1 MTHMSKRWTIAALT
15 LSLVLSLAACGPAQD
30 TTDTDS
36 AGEESTTNQTGES
49 NPPEDTQTNQ
59 ENQDGQNGEESPAE
73 TDNVSVSE
81 SDPVDA
87 SWFDDAAFVGDSVS
101 VTLANYNSSYGVL
114 GNAKFFCSV
123 SLSQTNALSYQ
134 TGNAH
139 LPEYPAGSGQ
149 HPRIEDGI
157 AASGA
162 KKVYLMLG
170 MNCIASGV
178 DRVSQDLVTLV
189 SKIQEKSP
197 GIAVLIESVTPMTA
211 DSPRADGS
219 LNNYTI
225 QEFNEKMK
233 AICQEKQWYYVNVA
247 EAVTGDYGALKAEY
261 SGDKAMGIH
270 FNYDGAAAWA
280 NYLLTHVPDALK

>member
-36 AGEESTTNQTGES
+36 AGEENTTNQTGES
-49 NPPEDTQTNQ
+49 NPPGDTQTNQ

>member
-1 MTHMSKRWTIAALT
+1 MKWNRWTIAVLT
-15 LSLVLSLAACGPAQD
+15 LSLLLALAACGPAQD
-30 TTDTDS
+30 AADPT
-36 AGEESTTNQTGES
+36 GEDSTTNQTGETTS
-49 NPPEDTQTNQ
+49 PEDTQNTQ
-59 ENQDGQNGEESPAE
+59 ENQDGQNGEEAPAG
-73 TDNVSVSE
+73 TGPVSVPE
-81 SDPVDA
+81 SAPVDA
-87 SWFDDAAFVGDSVS
+87 GWFDDAAFVGDSVS
-101 VTLANYNSSYGVL
+101 VTLANYNSSYGTL
-114 GNAKFFCSV
+114 GKAKFFCSV

-134 TGNAH
+134 AGNER

-219 LNNYTI
+219 LNNFTI

-280 NYLLTHVPDALK
+280 NYLLTHVPEALK

>member
-1 MTHMSKRWTIAALT
+1 MKWNRWTIAVLT
-15 LSLVLSLAACGPAQD
+15 LSLLLALAACGPAQD
-30 TTDTDS
+30 AADPT
-36 AGEESTTNQTGES
+36 GEDSTTHQTGE
-49 NPPEDTQTNQ
+49 NDPPEDTQTTQ
-59 ENQDGQNGEESPAE
+59 ENQDGQNGEEAPAK
-73 TDNVSVSE
+73 TDTVSVPE
-81 SDPVDA
+81 SAPVDA
-87 SWFDDAAFVGDSVS
+87 GWFDDAAFVGDSVS
-101 VTLANYNSSYGVL
+101 VTLANYNSSYGTL
-114 GNAKFFCSV
+114 GKAKFFCSV

-134 TGNAH
+134 AGNER

-219 LNNYTI
+219 LNNFTI

-247 EAVTGDYGALKAEY
+247 EAVTGDQGALKAEY

-280 NYLLTHVPDALK
+280 NYLLTHVPEALK

>member
-1 MTHMSKRWTIAALT
+1 M
-15 LSLVLSLAACGPAQD
+15 
-30 TTDTDS
+30 
-36 AGEESTTNQTGES
+36 
-49 NPPEDTQTNQ
+49 
-59 ENQDGQNGEESPAE
+59 
-73 TDNVSVSE
+73 
-81 SDPVDA
+81 
-87 SWFDDAAFVGDSVS
+87 
-101 VTLANYNSSYGVL
+101 
-114 GNAKFFCSV
+114 

-134 TGNAH
+134 AGNER

-219 LNNYTI
+219 LNNFTI

-280 NYLLTHVPDALK
+280 NYLLTHVPEALK

>member
-1 MTHMSKRWTIAALT
+1 MQWKRWTIAVLT
-15 LSLVLSLAACGPAQD
+15 LSLLLALAACGPAQD
-30 TTDTDS
+30 AADPT
-36 AGEESTTNQTGES
+36 GEDSTTHQTGENDS
-49 NPPEDTQTNQ
+49 PEDTQTTQ
-59 ENQDGQNGEESPAE
+59 ENQDGQNGEEPPAK
-73 TDNVSVSE
+73 TDTVPVPE
-81 SDPVDA
+81 SAPVDA

-101 VTLANYNSSYGVL
+101 VTLANYNSSYGTL
-114 GNAKFFCSV
+114 GKAKFFCSV

-134 TGNAH
+134 AGNER

-219 LNNYTI
+219 LNNFTI

-233 AICQEKQWYYVNVA
+233 AICREKQWYYVNVA
-247 EAVTGDYGALKAEY
+247 EAVTGDAGALKAEY

-280 NYLLTHVPDALK
+280 NYLLTHVPEALK

>member
-1 MTHMSKRWTIAALT
+1 MQWKRWTIAVLT
-15 LSLVLSLAACGPAQD
+15 LSLLLALAACGPAQD
-30 TTDTDS
+30 ATDPT
-36 AGEESTTNQTGES
+36 GEDSTTNQTGETTS
-49 NPPEDTQTNQ
+49 PEDTQTTQ
-59 ENQDGQNGEESPAE
+59 ENQDGQTGEEAPAK
-73 TDNVSVSE
+73 TDTVPVPE
-81 SDPVDA
+81 SAPVDA

-101 VTLANYNSSYGVL
+101 VTLANYNSSYGTL

-134 TGNAH
+134 AGNER

-219 LNNYTI
+219 LNNFTI
-225 QEFNEKMK
+225 QAFNEKMK
-233 AICQEKQWYYVNVA
+233 AICQEKQW
-247 EAVTGDYGALKAEY
+247 
-261 SGDKAMGIH
+261 
-270 FNYDGAAAWA
+270 
-280 NYLLTHVPDALK
+280 

>member
-1 MTHMSKRWTIAALT
+1 MKWNRWTIAVLT
-15 LSLVLSLAACGPAQD
+15 LSLLLALAACGPAQD
-30 TTDTDS
+30 AADPT
-36 AGEESTTNQTGES
+36 GEDSTTHQTGE
-49 NPPEDTQTNQ
+49 NDPPEDTQTTQ
-59 ENQDGQNGEESPAE
+59 ENQDGQNGAEAPAKTDTVPVPESA
-73 TDNVSVSE
+73 
-81 SDPVDA
+81 PVDA
-87 SWFDDAAFVGDSVS
+87 GWFDDAAFVGDSVS
-101 VTLANYNSSYGVL
+101 VTLANYNSSYGTL
-114 GNAKFFCSV
+114 GKAKFFCSV

-134 TGNAH
+134 AGNER

-219 LNNYTI
+219 LNNFTI

-233 AICQEKQWYYVNVA
+233 AICQEQQWYYVNVA
-247 EAVTGDYGALKAEY
+247 EAVTGDAGALKAEY

-280 NYLLTHVPDALK
+280 NYLLTHVPEALK

>member
-1 MTHMSKRWTIAALT
+1 MKWNRWTIAVLT
-15 LSLVLSLAACGPAQD
+15 LSLLLALAACGPAQD
-30 TTDTDS
+30 AADPT
-36 AGEESTTNQTGES
+36 GEDSTTNQTGETDS
-49 NPPEDTQTNQ
+49 PEDTQTTQ
-59 ENQDGQNGEESPAE
+59 ENQDGQNGEEAPAK
-73 TDNVSVSE
+73 TDTVPVPE
-81 SDPVDA
+81 SAPVDA

-101 VTLANYNSSYGVL
+101 VTLANYNSSYGTL
-114 GNAKFFCSV
+114 GKAKFFCSV

-134 TGNAH
+134 DGNER

-219 LNNYTI
+219 LNNFTI

-247 EAVTGDYGALKAEY
+247 EAVTGDAGALKAEY

-280 NYLLTHVPDALK
+280 NYLLTHVPEALK

>member
-1 MTHMSKRWTIAALT
+1 MKWNRWTIAVLT
-15 LSLVLSLAACGPAQD
+15 LSLLLALAACGPAQD
-30 TTDTDS
+30 ATDPT
-36 AGEESTTNQTGES
+36 GEDSTTNQTGETTS
-49 NPPEDTQTNQ
+49 PEDTQNTQ
-59 ENQDGQNGEESPAE
+59 ENQDGQNGEQAPAKTDTVRVPESA
-73 TDNVSVSE
+73 
-81 SDPVDA
+81 PVVA
-87 SWFDDAAFVGDSVS
+87 GWFDDAAFVGDSVS
-101 VTLANYNSSYGVL
+101 VTLANYNSSYGTL
-114 GNAKFFCSV
+114 GKAKFFCSV

-134 TGNAH
+134 AGNER

-219 LNNYTI
+219 LNNFTI

-247 EAVTGDYGALKAEY
+247 EAVTGDQGALKAEY

-280 NYLLTHVPDALK
+280 NYLLTHVPEALK

>member
-1 MTHMSKRWTIAALT
+1 MKWNRWTIAVLT
-15 LSLVLSLAACGPAQD
+15 LSLLLALAACGPAQD
-30 TTDTDS
+30 AADPT
-36 AGEESTTNQTGES
+36 GEDSTTNQTGETDS
-49 NPPEDTQTNQ
+49 PEDTQTTQ
-59 ENQDGQNGEESPAE
+59 ENQDGQNGEEAPAK
-73 TDNVSVSE
+73 TDTVPVPE
-81 SDPVDA
+81 SAPVDA

-101 VTLANYNSSYGVL
+101 VTLANYNSSYGTL
-114 GNAKFFCSV
+114 GKAKFFCSV

-134 TGNAH
+134 AGNER

-219 LNNYTI
+219 LNNFTI

-247 EAVTGDYGALKAEY
+247 EAVTGDQGALKAEY

-280 NYLLTHVPDALK
+280 NYLLTHVPEALK

>member
-1 MTHMSKRWTIAALT
+1 MKWNRWTIAVLT
-15 LSLVLSLAACGPAQD
+15 LSLLLALAACGPAQD
-30 TTDTDS
+30 AADPT
-36 AGEESTTNQTGES
+36 GEDSTTHQTGE
-49 NPPEDTQTNQ
+49 NDPPEDTQTTQ
-59 ENQDGQNGEESPAE
+59 ENQDGQNGAEAPAKTDTVPVPESA
-73 TDNVSVSE
+73 
-81 SDPVDA
+81 PVDA
-87 SWFDDAAFVGDSVS
+87 GWFDDSVS
-101 VTLANYNSSYGVL
+101 VTLANYNSSYGTL
-114 GNAKFFCSV
+114 GKAKFFCSV

-134 TGNAH
+134 AGNER

-219 LNNYTI
+219 LNNFTI

-247 EAVTGDYGALKAEY
+247 EAVTGDAGALKAEY

-280 NYLLTHVPDALK
+280 NYLLTHVPEALK

>member
-1 MTHMSKRWTIAALT
+1 MKWKRWTIAVLT
-15 LSLVLSLAACGPAQD
+15 LSLLLALAACGPAQD
-30 TTDTDS
+30 AADPT
-36 AGEESTTNQTGES
+36 GEDSTTNQTGE
-49 NPPEDTQTNQ
+49 NDPPEDTQTTQ
-59 ENQDGQNGEESPAE
+59 ENQDGQNGAEAPAKTDTVPVPESA
-73 TDNVSVSE
+73 
-81 SDPVDA
+81 PVDA
-87 SWFDDAAFVGDSVS
+87 GWFDDAAFVGDSVS
-101 VTLANYNSSYGVL
+101 VTLANYNSSYGTL
-114 GNAKFFCSV
+114 GKAKFFCSV

-134 TGNAH
+134 AGNER

-219 LNNYTI
+219 LNNFTI

-247 EAVTGDYGALKAEY
+247 EAVTGDAGALKAEY

-280 NYLLTHVPDALK
+280 NYLLTHVPEALK

>member
-1 MTHMSKRWTIAALT
+1 MKWNRWTIAVLT
-15 LSLVLSLAACGPAQD
+15 LSLLLALAACGPAQD
-30 TTDTDS
+30 ATDPT
-36 AGEESTTNQTGES
+36 GEDSTTNQTGETTS
-49 NPPEDTQTNQ
+49 PEDTQTTQ
-59 ENQDGQNGEESPAE
+59 ENQDGQNGEEPPAK
-73 TDNVSVSE
+73 TDTVPVPE
-81 SDPVDA
+81 SAPVDA

-101 VTLANYNSSYGVL
+101 VTLANYNGSYGTL
-114 GNAKFFCSV
+114 GKAKFFCSV

-134 TGNAH
+134 AGNER

-219 LNNYTI
+219 LNNFTI

-247 EAVTGDYGALKAEY
+247 EAVTGDQGALKAEY

-280 NYLLTHVPDALK
+280 NYLLTHVPEALK

>member
-1 MTHMSKRWTIAALT
+1 MQWKRWTIAVLT
-15 LSLVLSLAACGPAQD
+15 LSLLLALAACGPAQD
-30 TTDTDS
+30 AADPT
-36 AGEESTTNQTGES
+36 GEDSTTNQTGETTS
-49 NPPEDTQTNQ
+49 PEDTQTTQ
-59 ENQDGQNGEESPAE
+59 ENQDGQTGEEAPAK
-73 TDNVSVSE
+73 TDTVPVPE
-81 SDPVDA
+81 SAPVDA

-101 VTLANYNSSYGVL
+101 VTLANYNSSYGTL
-114 GNAKFFCSV
+114 GKAKFFCSV

-134 TGNAH
+134 AGNER

-219 LNNYTI
+219 LNNFTI

-247 EAVTGDYGALKAEY
+247 ETVTGDQGALKAEY

-280 NYLLTHVPDALK
+280 NYLLTHVPEALK

>member
-1 MTHMSKRWTIAALT
+1 MKWNRWTIAVLT
-15 LSLVLSLAACGPAQD
+15 LSLLLALAACGPAQD
-30 TTDTDS
+30 AADPT
-36 AGEESTTNQTGES
+36 GEDSTTHQTGETTS
-49 NPPEDTQTNQ
+49 PEDTQTTQ
-59 ENQDGQNGEESPAE
+59 ENQDGQTGEEAPAK
-73 TDNVSVSE
+73 TDTVPVPE
-81 SDPVDA
+81 SAPVDA

-101 VTLANYNSSYGVL
+101 VTLANYNSSYGTL
-114 GNAKFFCSV
+114 GKAKFFCSV

-134 TGNAH
+134 AGNER

-219 LNNYTI
+219 LNNFTI

-247 EAVTGDYGALKAEY
+247 EAVTGDQGALKAEY

-280 NYLLTHVPDALK
+280 NYLLTHVPEALK

>member
-1 MTHMSKRWTIAALT
+1 MQWKRWTIAVLT
-15 LSLVLSLAACGPAQD
+15 LSLLLALAACGPAQD
-30 TTDTDS
+30 AADPT
-36 AGEESTTNQTGES
+36 GEDSTTHQTGETTS
-49 NPPEDTQTNQ
+49 PEDTQTTQ
-59 ENQDGQNGEESPAE
+59 ENQNGQTGAEAPAK
-73 TDNVSVSE
+73 TDTVSVPE
-81 SDPVDA
+81 SAPVDA
-87 SWFDDAAFVGDSVS
+87 GWFDDAAFVGDSVS
-101 VTLANYNSSYGVL
+101 VTLANYNSSYGTL
-114 GNAKFFCSV
+114 GKAKFFCSV

-134 TGNAH
+134 AGNER
-139 LPEYPAGSGQ
+139 LPEYPVGSGQ

-219 LNNYTI
+219 LNNFTI

-247 EAVTGDYGALKAEY
+247 EAVTGDQGALKAEY

-280 NYLLTHVPDALK
+280 NYLLTHVPEALK

>member
-59 ENQDGQNGEESPAE
+59 ENQDGQNGEQSPAE

>member
-1 MTHMSKRWTIAALT
+1 MKWNRWTIAVLT
-15 LSLVLSLAACGPAQD
+15 LSLLLALAACGPAQD
-30 TTDTDS
+30 AADPT
-36 AGEESTTNQTGES
+36 GEDSTTHQTGENDS
-49 NPPEDTQTNQ
+49 PEDTQTTQ
-59 ENQDGQNGEESPAE
+59 ENQDGQNGEEPPAK
-73 TDNVSVSE
+73 TDTVPVPE
-81 SDPVDA
+81 SAPVDA

-101 VTLANYNSSYGVL
+101 VTLANYNSSYGTL
-114 GNAKFFCSV
+114 GKAKFFCSV

-134 TGNAH
+134 AGNER

-219 LNNYTI
+219 LNNFTI
-225 QEFNEKMK
+225 QAFNEKMK

-247 EAVTGDYGALKAEY
+247 EAVTGDAGALKAEY

-280 NYLLTHVPDALK
+280 NYLLTHVPEALK

>member
-1 MTHMSKRWTIAALT
+1 MQWKRWTIAVLT
-15 LSLVLSLAACGPAQD
+15 LSLLLALAACGPAQD
-30 TTDTDS
+30 AADPT
-36 AGEESTTNQTGES
+36 GEDSTTNQTGE
-49 NPPEDTQTNQ
+49 NDPPEDTQTTQ
-59 ENQDGQNGEESPAE
+59 ENQDGQNGAEAPAKTDTVPVPESA
-73 TDNVSVSE
+73 
-81 SDPVDA
+81 PVDA
-87 SWFDDAAFVGDSVS
+87 GWFDDAAFVGDSVS
-101 VTLANYNSSYGVL
+101 VTLANYNSSYGTL
-114 GNAKFFCSV
+114 GKAKFFCSV

-134 TGNAH
+134 AGNER

-219 LNNYTI
+219 LNNFTI

-247 EAVTGDYGALKAEY
+247 EAVTGDAGALKAEY

-280 NYLLTHVPDALK
+280 NYLLTHVPEALK

>member
-1 MTHMSKRWTIAALT
+1 MKWNRWTIAVLT
-15 LSLVLSLAACGPAQD
+15 LALLLALAACDPAQD
-30 TTDTDS
+30 AADPT
-36 AGEESTTNQTGES
+36 GEDSTTNQTGETTS
-49 NPPEDTQTNQ
+49 PEDTQNTQ
-59 ENQDGQNGEESPAE
+59 ENQDGQNGEEAPAK
-73 TDNVSVSE
+73 TDTVPVPE
-81 SDPVDA
+81 SAPVDA
-87 SWFDDAAFVGDSVS
+87 GWFDDAAFVGDSVS
-101 VTLANYNSSYGVL
+101 VTLANYNSSYGTL
-114 GNAKFFCSV
+114 GKAKFFCSV

-134 TGNAH
+134 AGNER

-280 NYLLTHVPDALK
+280 NYLLTHVPEALK

>member
-1 MTHMSKRWTIAALT
+1 MKWNRWTIAVLT
-15 LSLVLSLAACGPAQD
+15 LSLLLALAACGPAQD
-30 TTDTDS
+30 ATDPT
-36 AGEESTTNQTGES
+36 GEDSTTNQTGETTS
-49 NPPEDTQTNQ
+49 PEDTQNTQ
-59 ENQDGQNGEESPAE
+59 ENQDGQNGAEAPAKTDTVPVPESA
-73 TDNVSVSE
+73 
-81 SDPVDA
+81 PVDA
-87 SWFDDAAFVGDSVS
+87 GWFDDAAFVGDSVS
-101 VTLANYNSSYGVL
+101 VTLANYNSSYGTL
-114 GNAKFFCSV
+114 GKAKFFCSV

-134 TGNAH
+134 AGNER

-219 LNNYTI
+219 LNNFTI

-247 EAVTGDYGALKAEY
+247 EAVTGDACALKAEY

-280 NYLLTHVPDALK
+280 NYLLTHVPEALK

>member
-1 MTHMSKRWTIAALT
+1 MKWNRWTIAVLT
-15 LSLVLSLAACGPAQD
+15 LSLLLALAACGPAQD
-30 TTDTDS
+30 AADPT
-36 AGEESTTNQTGES
+36 GEDSTTNQTGETTS
-49 NPPEDTQTNQ
+49 PEDTQTTQ
-59 ENQDGQNGEESPAE
+59 ENQDGQNGAEAPAKTDTVPVPESA
-73 TDNVSVSE
+73 
-81 SDPVDA
+81 PVDA
-87 SWFDDAAFVGDSVS
+87 GWFDDAAFVGDSVS
-101 VTLANYNSSYGVL
+101 VTLVNYNSSYGTL
-114 GNAKFFCSV
+114 GKAKFFCSV

-134 TGNAH
+134 AGNER

-219 LNNYTI
+219 LNNFTI

-247 EAVTGDYGALKAEY
+247 EAVTGDQGALKAEY

-280 NYLLTHVPDALK
+280 NYLLTHVPEALK

>member
-1 MTHMSKRWTIAALT
+1 MKWNRWTIAVLT
-15 LSLVLSLAACGPAQD
+15 LSLLLALAACGPAQD
-30 TTDTDS
+30 ATDPP
-36 AGEESTTNQTGES
+36 GEASTTHQTGE
-49 NPPEDTQTNQ
+49 NDPPEDTQTTQ
-59 ENQDGQNGEESPAE
+59 ENQDGQNGAEAPAKTDTVPVPESA
-73 TDNVSVSE
+73 
-81 SDPVDA
+81 PVDA

-101 VTLANYNSSYGVL
+101 VTLANYNSSYGTL
-114 GNAKFFCSV
+114 GKAKFFCSV

-134 TGNAH
+134 AGNER

-219 LNNYTI
+219 LNNFTI

-247 EAVTGDYGALKAEY
+247 EAVTGDAGALKAEY

-280 NYLLTHVPDALK
+280 NYLLTHVPEALK

>member
-1 MTHMSKRWTIAALT
+1 MKWNRWTIAVLT
-15 LSLVLSLAACGPAQD
+15 LSLLLSLAACGPAQD
-30 TTDTDS
+30 ATDPT
-36 AGEESTTNQTGES
+36 GENSTTNQTGE
-49 NPPEDTQTNQ
+49 NDPPEDTQTTQ
-59 ENQDGQNGEESPAE
+59 ENQDGQNGAEAPAKTDTVPVPESA
-73 TDNVSVSE
+73 
-81 SDPVDA
+81 PVDA
-87 SWFDDAAFVGDSVS
+87 GWFDDAAFVGDSVS
-101 VTLANYNSSYGVL
+101 VTLANYNSSYGTL
-114 GNAKFFCSV
+114 GKAKFFCSV

-134 TGNAH
+134 AGNER

-219 LNNYTI
+219 LNNFTI

-247 EAVTGDYGALKAEY
+247 EAVTGDAGALKAEY

-280 NYLLTHVPDALK
+280 NYLLTHVPEALK

>member
-1 MTHMSKRWTIAALT
+1 M
-15 LSLVLSLAACGPAQD
+15 D
-30 TTDTDS
+30 
-36 AGEESTTNQTGES
+36 AG
-49 NPPEDTQTNQ
+49 
-59 ENQDGQNGEESPAE
+59 
-73 TDNVSVSE
+73 
-81 SDPVDA
+81 
-87 SWFDDAAFVGDSVS
+87 WFDDAAFVGDSVS
-101 VTLANYNSSYGVL
+101 VTLANYNSSYGTL
-114 GNAKFFCSV
+114 GKAKFFCSV

-134 TGNAH
+134 AGNER

-280 NYLLTHVPDALK
+280 NYLLTHVPEALK

>member
-1 MTHMSKRWTIAALT
+1 MKWNRWTIAVLT
-15 LSLVLSLAACGPAQD
+15 FSLLLALAACGPAQD
-30 TTDTDS
+30 ATDPT
-36 AGEESTTNQTGES
+36 GEDSTTNQTGETTS
-49 NPPEDTQTNQ
+49 PEDTQTTQ
-59 ENQDGQNGEESPAE
+59 ENQDGQTGEEAPAK
-73 TDNVSVSE
+73 TDTVPVPE
-81 SDPVDA
+81 SAPVDA

-101 VTLANYNSSYGVL
+101 VTLANYNSSYGTL
-114 GNAKFFCSV
+114 GKAKFFCSV

-134 TGNAH
+134 AGNER

-219 LNNYTI
+219 LNNFTI

-233 AICQEKQWYYVNVA
+233 AICQEKQGYYVNVA
-247 EAVTGDYGALKAEY
+247 EAVTGDAGALKAEY

-280 NYLLTHVPDALK
+280 NYLLTHVPEALK

>member
-1 MTHMSKRWTIAALT
+1 MKWNRWTIAVLT
-15 LSLVLSLAACGPAQD
+15 LSLLLALAACGPAQD
-30 TTDTDS
+30 AADPT
-36 AGEESTTNQTGES
+36 GEDSTTNQTGETTS
-49 NPPEDTQTNQ
+49 PEDTQNTQ
-59 ENQDGQNGEESPAE
+59 ENQDGQNGAEAPAKTDTVPVPESA
-73 TDNVSVSE
+73 
-81 SDPVDA
+81 PVDA

-101 VTLANYNSSYGVL
+101 VTLANYNSSYGTL
-114 GNAKFFCSV
+114 GKAKFFCSV

-134 TGNAH
+134 AGNER

-219 LNNYTI
+219 LNNFTI

-247 EAVTGDYGALKAEY
+247 EAVTGDAGALKAEY

-280 NYLLTHVPDALK
+280 NYLLTHVPEALK

>member
-1 MTHMSKRWTIAALT
+1 MKWNRWTIAVLT
-15 LSLVLSLAACGPAQD
+15 LSLLLALAACGPAQD
-30 TTDTDS
+30 AADPT
-36 AGEESTTNQTGES
+36 GEDSTTHQTGE
-49 NPPEDTQTNQ
+49 NDPPEDTQTTQ
-59 ENQDGQNGEESPAE
+59 ENQDGQNGAEAPAKTDTVPVPESA
-73 TDNVSVSE
+73 
-81 SDPVDA
+81 PVDA
-87 SWFDDAAFVGDSVS
+87 SWFDDAAFVGDTVS
-101 VTLANYNSSYGVL
+101 VTLANYNSSYGTL
-114 GNAKFFCSV
+114 GKAKFFCSV

-134 TGNAH
+134 AGNER

-219 LNNYTI
+219 LNNFTI

-247 EAVTGDYGALKAEY
+247 EAVTGNAGALKAEY

-280 NYLLTHVPDALK
+280 NYLLTHVPEALK

>member
-1 MTHMSKRWTIAALT
+1 MKWNRWTIAVLT
-15 LSLVLSLAACGPAQD
+15 LSLLLALAACGPAQD
-30 TTDTDS
+30 ATDPT
-36 AGEESTTNQTGES
+36 GEDSTTHQTGETDS
-49 NPPEDTQTNQ
+49 PEDTQTTQ
-59 ENQDGQNGEESPAE
+59 ENQDGQNGEEAPAK
-73 TDNVSVSE
+73 TDTVPVPE
-81 SDPVDA
+81 SAPVDA
-87 SWFDDAAFVGDSVS
+87 GWFDDAAFVGDSVS
-101 VTLANYNSSYGVL
+101 VTLANYNSSYGTL
-114 GNAKFFCSV
+114 GKAKLFCSV

-134 TGNAH
+134 AGNER

-219 LNNYTI
+219 LNNFTI

-247 EAVTGDYGALKAEY
+247 EAVTGDQGALKAEY

-280 NYLLTHVPDALK
+280 NYLLTHVPEALK

>member
-36 AGEESTTNQTGES
+36 AGEENTTNQTGES

-59 ENQDGQNGEESPAE
+59 ENQDGQNGEEPPAE

-233 AICQEKQWYYVNVA
+233 TICQEKQWYYVNVA

>member
-1 MTHMSKRWTIAALT
+1 MKWNRWTIAVLT
-15 LSLVLSLAACGPAQD
+15 LSLLLALAACGPAQD
-30 TTDTDS
+30 AADPT
-36 AGEESTTNQTGES
+36 GEDSTTNQTGETTS
-49 NPPEDTQTNQ
+49 PEDTQNTQ
-59 ENQDGQNGEESPAE
+59 ENQDGQNGEEAPAK
-73 TDNVSVSE
+73 TDTVPVPGSA
-81 SDPVDA
+81 PVDA
-87 SWFDDAAFVGDSVS
+87 GWFDDAAFVGDSVS
-101 VTLANYNSSYGVL
+101 VTLANYNSSYGTL
-114 GNAKFFCSV
+114 GKAKFFCSV

-134 TGNAH
+134 AGNER

-219 LNNYTI
+219 LNNFTI

-247 EAVTGDYGALKAEY
+247 EAVTGDAGALKAEY

-280 NYLLTHVPDALK
+280 NYLLTHVPEALK

>member
-1 MTHMSKRWTIAALT
+1 MQWKRWTIAVLT
-15 LSLVLSLAACGPAQD
+15 LSLLLALAACGPAQD
-30 TTDTDS
+30 AADPT
-36 AGEESTTNQTGES
+36 GEDSTTNQTGE
-49 NPPEDTQTNQ
+49 NDPPEDTQTTQ
-59 ENQDGQNGEESPAE
+59 ENQDGQNGAEAPAKTDTVPVPESA
-73 TDNVSVSE
+73 
-81 SDPVDA
+81 PVDA

-101 VTLANYNSSYGVL
+101 VTLANYNSTYGTL
-114 GNAKFFCSV
+114 GKAKFFCSV

-134 TGNAH
+134 AGNER

-219 LNNYTI
+219 LNNFTI

-247 EAVTGDYGALKAEY
+247 EAVTGDQGALKAEY

-280 NYLLTHVPDALK
+280 NYLLTHVPEALK

>member
-1 MTHMSKRWTIAALT
+1 MQWKRWTIAVLT
-15 LSLVLSLAACGPAQD
+15 LSLLLALAACGPAQD
-30 TTDTDS
+30 AADPT
-36 AGEESTTNQTGES
+36 GEDSTTNQTGETTS
-49 NPPEDTQTNQ
+49 PEDTQNTQ
-59 ENQDGQNGEESPAE
+59 ENQDGQNGAEAPAKTDTVPVPESA
-73 TDNVSVSE
+73 
-81 SDPVDA
+81 PVDA
-87 SWFDDAAFVGDSVS
+87 GWFDDAAFVGDSVS
-101 VTLANYNSSYGVL
+101 VTLANYNSSYGTL
-114 GNAKFFCSV
+114 GKAKFFCSV

-134 TGNAH
+134 AGNER

-189 SKIQEKSP
+189 SKNQEKSP

-219 LNNYTI
+219 LNNFTI

-247 EAVTGDYGALKAEY
+247 EAVTGDQGALKAEY

-280 NYLLTHVPDALK
+280 NYLLTHVPEALK